1 MHSKRAMIPVVLLI
15 LAAIGGG
22 GWFIWQQTRP
32 PEDTSLKGSGTV
44 EAVEVTVSP
53 EVSGRV
59 VEVLVAQGQQV
70 QPGDILFSL
79 DDALLA
85 AQQRQAETALDAAQ
99 AWWEV
104 AQTGLAA
111 ARAAVDTA
119 QVQYEI
125 ELNLALAQAQPARVA
140 EWSQTVPTEVELSPW
155 YFTASEEQAVAQA
168 ELEAARTDL
177 ANEQADYADL
187 ITGLEDSAFLD
198 AETQLAEAQASF
210 TIAYQLLARANA
222 QSDTALRDAAQNA
235 YDIALSELEAAQEA
249 YTGALSTEEA
259 EDVLAGRAAL
269 AVAQERVDTALDR
282 VNALLTGVYSL
293 RVQAAAAALAQAQ
306 TNVLQAESKITQA
319 QTAVH
324 QAQAQLELIEV
335 QITKLEVKAAVSGTV
350 LSRNIEP
357 GEVVQAGAAALI
369 LAQLDRLTI
378 TVYLPEDR
386 YGEVDLGSTAQV
398 SVDSFP
404 GQTFQAAVVRIAD
417 QAEFTPRNVATG
429 EGRRTTVFAVELRVD
444 DPAGL
449 LKPGMPADV
458 TFGE

>member
-1 MHSKRAMIPVVLLI
+1 MHSKRAMIPVVILI
-15 LAAIGGG
+15 LAVVGGG
-22 GWFIWQQTRP
+22 GWFIWQQTQP

-44 EAVEVTVSP
+44 EAVLVTISS

-59 VEVLVAQGQQV
+59 VEVLVEPGQAV
-70 QPGDILFSL
+70 GVGDVLFRL
-79 DDALLA
+79 DGALLE
-85 AQQRQAETALDAAQ
+85 AQRRQAETALDAAQ
-99 AWWEV
+99 AGWEV

-119 QVQYEI
+119 QVQYDI

-140 EWSQTVPTEVELSPW
+140 DWSQTQPAEVALSPW
-155 YFTASEEQAVAQA
+155 YFSEDEQRTAAQA
-168 ELEAARTDL
+168 ELDAAREDL
-177 ANEQADYADL
+177 ATQQADYADL
-187 ITGLEDSAFLD
+187 VAGLEDSAFLE
-198 AETQLAEAQASF
+198 AEAQLAESQASF
-210 TIAYQLLARANA
+210 TIADQLLKRANA
-222 QSDTALRDAAQNA
+222 QTDTALREAAQAA

-249 YTGALSTEEA
+249 YTDTLSTEEA

-282 VNALLTGVYSL
+282 VNAMLTGVYSL
-293 RVQAAAAALAQAQ
+293 RVEAAHAALRQAQ
-306 TNVLQAESKITQA
+306 TNVAQAESKIAQA

-324 QAQAQLELIEV
+324 QARAQLELIEV
-335 QITKLEVKAAVSGTV
+335 QMSKLVITAAVSGTL

-369 LAQLDRLTI
+369 MAQLDRLTI
-378 TVYLPEDR
+378 TIYLPEDR
-386 YGEVDLGSTAQV
+386 YGEIALGGTAQV

-404 GQTFQAAVVRIAD
+404 AQTFQAMVARIAD

-429 EGRRTTVFAVELRVD
+429 EGRRTTVFAIELSVN
-444 DPAGL
+444 DPTGL

-458 TFGE
+458 TFDE

>member
-1 MHSKRAMIPVVLLI
+1 MIPVVLLI

-22 GWFIWQQTRP
+22 GWFIWQQTLT

-44 EAVEVTVSP
+44 EAVLVTISP

-59 VEVLVAQGQQV
+59 VEVLVEQGQVV
-70 QPGDILFSL
+70 QPGDILFRL
-79 DDALLA
+79 DGALLE

-99 AWWEV
+99 AGWEV

-119 QVQYEI
+119 QVQFDI
-125 ELNLALAQAQPARVA
+125 ERNLALAQAQPARVA
-140 EWSQTVPTEVELSPW
+140 DWSQAVPSEVELSPW
-155 YFTASEEQAVAQA
+155 YFTEGEQRTAAQA
-168 ELEAARTDL
+168 ELEAAREDL
-177 ANEQADYADL
+177 ATEQTGYADL
-187 ITGLEDSAFLD
+187 IAGLEDSAFLE

-210 TIAYQLLARANA
+210 TIADQLLKRANA
-222 QSDTALRDAAQNA
+222 QTDTALRDAAQNA

-249 YTGALSTEEA
+249 YSDTLSTEEA

-282 VNALLTGVYSL
+282 VNAMLTGVYSL
-293 RVQAAAAALAQAQ
+293 RVEAAHAALRQAHA
-306 TNVLQAESKITQA
+306 NVAQAESKITQA
-319 QTAVH
+319 QTAVN
-324 QAQAQLELIEV
+324 QARAQLELIEV
-335 QITKLEVKAAVSGTV
+335 QISKLTVTAAVSGTL

-357 GEVVQAGAAALI
+357 GEVVQAGAVALT
-369 LAQLDRLTI
+369 LGQLDRLTI

-386 YGEVDLGSTAQV
+386 YGEVALGGTAQV

-404 GQTFQAAVVRIAD
+404 AQTFQATEARIAD

-429 EGRRTTVFAVELRVD
+429 EGRRTTVFAVELAVD

-458 TFGE
+458 TFDE

>member
-1 MHSKRAMIPVVLLI
+1 MHSKRTMIPVVLLI

-22 GWFIWQQTRP
+22 GWFIWQQTLT

-53 EVSGRV
+53 EISGRV
-59 VEVLVAQGQQV
+59 VEVLVAQGQEV
-70 QPGDILFSL
+70 QPGDVLFRL
-79 DDALLA
+79 DGALLE

-99 AWWEV
+99 AGWEV
-104 AQTGLAA
+104 AQTGLAV

-119 QVQYEI
+119 RVQYDI
-125 ELNLALAQAQPARVA
+125 ELNLTLAQAQPARAA
-140 EWSQTVPTEVELSPW
+140 EWTQTVPSQVELSPW
-155 YFTASEEQAVAQA
+155 YFTGDEERAAAQA
-168 ELEAARTDL
+168 ELDAARVDL
-177 ANEQADYADL
+177 ATEHADYADL
-187 ITGLEDSAFLD
+187 IAGLEDSTFVD
-198 AETQLAEAQASF
+198 AEVQLAAAQASF
-210 TIAYQLLARANA
+210 TIASELLARANA
-222 QSDTALRDAAQNA
+222 QSDTALRDAAQAA

-249 YTGALSTEEA
+249 YTDALSSEEA

-269 AVAQERVDTALDR
+269 AIAQERVDTALDR
-282 VNALLTGVYSL
+282 VNSLLTGVYSL

-319 QTAVH
+319 QTAVR

-335 QITKLEVKAAVSGTV
+335 QRSKLVITAAVSGTV

-357 GEVVQAGAAALI
+357 GEVVQAGAVALT
-369 LAQLDRLTI
+369 LGQLDRLTI

-386 YGEVDLGSTAQV
+386 YGELDLGAVAQV
-398 SVDSFP
+398 SVDSFT

-429 EGRRTTVFAVELRVD
+429 EGRRTTVFAVELAVD
-444 DPAGL
+444 DPGGL

-458 TFGE
+458 TFDE

>member
-15 LAAIGGG
+15 LAVVGGG

-32 PEDTSLKGSGTV
+32 PEDTSLQGSGTV

-59 VEVLVAQGQQV
+59 VEVLVAQGQDV
-70 QPGDILFSL
+70 QPGDVLFRL
-79 DDALLA
+79 DGALLE
-85 AQQRQAETALDAAQ
+85 AQQRQAEAALDAAQ
-99 AWWEV
+99 AGWEV
-104 AQTGLAA
+104 AQSGLAA

-119 QVQYEI
+119 RVQYDI

-140 EWSQTVPTEVELSPW
+140 EWTQTAPSQVELSPW
-155 YFTASEEQAVAQA
+155 YFTVDEERAAAQA
-168 ELEAARTDL
+168 ELDAARENL
-177 ANEQADYADL
+177 ATEQADYADL
-187 ITGLEDSAFLD
+187 IAGLEDSTFLE
-198 AETQLAEAQASF
+198 AETRLAQAQASF
-210 TIAYQLLARANA
+210 TIASELLARANA

-249 YTGALSTEEA
+249 YTDALSTEEA

-293 RVQAAAAALAQAQ
+293 RVQAATAALRQAQ
-306 TNVLQAESKITQA
+306 TNVRQAESKITQA

-335 QITKLEVKAAVSGTV
+335 QQSKLLVTSAVSGTV

-357 GEVVQAGAAALI
+357 GEVVQAGAVALT
-369 LAQLDRLTI
+369 LGQLDRLTI

-386 YGEVDLGSTAQV
+386 YGELDLGAVAQV
-398 SVDSFP
+398 SIDSFP
-404 GQTFQAAVVRIAD
+404 GQTFQATVVRIAD

-429 EGRRTTVFAVELRVD
+429 EGRRTTVFAVELAVD
-444 DPAGL
+444 DPGGL

-458 TFGE
+458 TFDE